1 MPSCKF
7 YTLRDKRCGNFNF
20 YLQSINGAHKDWV
33 CGLAMLHDSL
43 LVSGCRGGILKLWN
57 AHTCHNLGE
66 IKAHNSPI
74 NAVATNS
81 TCIFSAS
88 KYVFFVDKFILVK
101 FIANCVINHFL
112 KKVLNIIS
120 HFYCMSQQ
128 LYYWLSLKLLVCD
141 LKVEIKRHFV
151 GPEKLIQY
159 FLLQLCSI
167 TNCVV
172 LACLSSLIY
181 SCGEVRIW
189 KAPGHSAMTMS
200 TGHLFALSL

>member
-1 MPSCKF
+1 MPSCKCC
-7 YTLRDKRCGNFNF
+7 TLRDERCGNLYF

-88 KYVFFVDKFILVK
+88 KYVFFVGKLILMK
-101 FIANCVINHFL
+101 FIACVINHFL
-112 KKVLNIIS
+112 KIVLNIIS
-120 HFYCMSQQ
+120 HFYCISQQ
-128 LYYWLSLKLLVCD
+128 LYHWPLKFLLRD
-141 LKVEIKRHFV
+141 LKVEIKHRLVYFV
-151 GPEKLIQY
+151 GPKKLI
-159 FLLQLCSI
+159 
-167 TNCVV
+167 
-172 LACLSSLIY
+172 
-181 SCGEVRIW
+181 
-189 KAPGHSAMTMS
+189 
-200 TGHLFALSL
+200 